1 MTQAVLF
8 LVSTIGGLYVSCF
21 LIRFLLQWVR
31 ADFHNPL
38 SQFILAVTTPL
49 VRPARRVIPG
59 WRGLDLATLLVALV
73 LELVLSFILISL
85 KGLSAPP
92 IGFLLLMASLQLT
105 VKTIRL
111 LFFAVLLRAI
121 LSWVGT
127 GGYNPITAILFSL
140 TEPLIRPVRSLIRPI
155 GGLDLAP
162 MIVLIGLQFV
172 LILVGRIGLT
182 PG

>member
-73 LELVLSFILISL
+73 LELVLNFILISL

-162 MIVLIGLQFV
+162 MFVLIGLQFV